1 MATLKAP
8 SVTIA
13 FHERAASRIARGTR
27 GVVALI
33 LKDTT
38 AQTAVVYD
46 VTDIP
51 AGLTDLNAQL
61 IKDALVGYQTTPS
74 KVIVYVLADG
84 EEVDYAPAMDYF
96 DTEDFDYM
104 AAPYATEDGAAAD
117 LVTWIK
123 SIRENDYRKA
133 KLVINNAAATE
144 GVINWDSTLYRT
156 GSDDPVT
163 AAYGSARIAGLLA
176 GTAMTASAT
185 YAPLTDFADCAR
197 LTKEQRDAAVGAGK
211 LVAFWDGEKVKICR
225 AVNSFVTTTG
235 DKGDSFKKIRLVEI
249 MDLIRTDINSTIQD
263 SYIGKYINSYDNKCL
278 LVTAIN
284 AYFQSLVDE
293 GALLGGSCEINVTAQ
308 RNYIAGKGVDVSK
321 LTDQEIK
328 EYNTDSHVFLAATL
342 SMADVFEDVVLDI
355 SI

>member
-1 MATLKAP
+1 MATLTAP

-13 FHERAASRIARGTR
+13 FHERAASRIQRGTR

-38 AQTAVVYD
+38 AQVVTVYD
-46 VTDIP
+46 ASDIP
-51 AGLTDLNAQL
+51 NGLTDLNVQL
-61 IKDALVGYQTTPS
+61 IKDALIGYQTTPS
-74 KVIVYVLADG
+74 KVIVYILADG
-84 EEVDYAPAMDYF
+84 ASVDYAAAMDYF

-104 AAPYATEDGAAAD
+104 AAPYASADSAVSD

-123 SIRENDYRKA
+123 GIRENDYRKG
-133 KLVINNAAATE
+133 KLVINNAADSE
-144 GVINWDSTLYRT
+144 GVINWDTVLYRT
-156 GSDDPVT
+156 GASDSVS
-163 AAYGSARIAGLLA
+163 AAYGCARIAGLLA

-185 YAPLTDFADCAR
+185 YAPLTDFVDCAR
-197 LTKEQRDAAVGAGK
+197 LTKEERDAAVGAGR

-235 DKGDSFKKIRLVEI
+235 DKGDSFKKIRLVEV
-249 MDLIRTDINSTIQD
+249 MDMIRTDINTTIQD

-284 AYFQSLVDE
+284 AYFQSLVDD
-293 GALLGGSCEINVTAQ
+293 GALLGGTCEINISRQ
-308 RNYIAGKGVDVSK
+308 RNYLVSKGIDVSK
-321 LTDQEIK
+321 LSDQEIK
-328 EYNTDSHVFLAATL
+328 EANTDSHVFLAATI